1 MSTRK
6 VLGKKVE
13 TLKDKTIAIIG
24 LGGLGC
30 TTANLL
36 ARLKINL
43 IIVDNDIVDDT
54 NLERQILY
62 DKSDLLKS
70 KVNAAE
76 EKLSQFTKIIS
87 INKELNDKN
96 IKDIIPNNI
105 DLIIDCTD
113 NIAVRKN
120 INNYCIKNKINWIY
134 SGAVSNIGAIY
145 FIDNKNNGP
154 CYECLQQN
162 KDGETSCE
170 IGVLNSLVVM
180 VSSLT
185 VNIAVNYLV
194 NNKIEDKLLRI
205 NLNNNSIMKFNV
217 KKHNNCRACNKK
229 YN

>member
-70 KVNAAE
+70 KVKATE
-76 EKLSQFTKIIS
+76 EKLSQFTKIIA

-96 IKDIIPNNI
+96 IKEIIPKNI
-105 DLIIDCTD
+105 NLVIDCTD
-113 NIAVRKN
+113 NIKVRKT

-185 VNIAVNYLV
+185 VNMAVNYLV

-217 KKHNNCRACNKK
+217 KKYNNCIVCNKK
-229 YN
+229 YD